1 MSAVGSAIQNLDR
14 IKVKKLLQSDE
25 QIIGSSVLIQ
35 GSDTAYFTNLCYLS
49 TVTALTDGYELCV
62 TKRNLHL

>member
-35 GSDTAYFTNLCYLS
+35 GSDTSYFTDLYLS
-49 TVTALTDGYELCV
+49 TITTVTDGYELCV